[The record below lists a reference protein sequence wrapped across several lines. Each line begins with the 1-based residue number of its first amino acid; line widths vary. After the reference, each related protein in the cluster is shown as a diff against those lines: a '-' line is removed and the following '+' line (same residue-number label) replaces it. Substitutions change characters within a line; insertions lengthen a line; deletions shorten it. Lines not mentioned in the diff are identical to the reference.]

1 MRKYITKASERIGVE
16 STSRDGKRA
25 QVVSYS
31 TCENFIIRFCD
42 GKEMK
47 LKNWRYFI
55 EGNFNYEKHFKA
67 PRNREER
74 IGEKKVMNNGLTA
87 EVIEYRGSHDMD
99 ILFEDGGKRTGV
111 SWRDFC
117 IGNIAHPTIHGGNV
131 SQNELVLRFYLE
143 SLGFVRIP
151 QRSKRSDRVGLEG
164 KELDLYN
171 DKLKIA
177 IEYDGEYSHT
187 KNKDDEGKNKIVEK
201 LGIKLY
207 RFREPGCSGVSG
219 RNYILEDSRFMSA
232 SLECCLKSFV
242 RDVLKKDD
250 KFINF
255 EKDKRTIKEYVS
267 NNKRATI
274 HLYEKKKMNNGMV
287 AEIIK
292 MSSCRNITVQFEDG
306 EIVYHKCYQSFVK
319 GNISHI
325 IGLPVQTDKEYKDS
339 LIKNIFGSG
348 GKAILSVVDKHG
360 KRYSISRIQGERVN
374 ILDEVG
380 NDLNITALS
389 LFDGVQYFGQKD
401 LSSSSDHENCLL
413 EKFVSGKVGQKADVD
428 SCVAELITAVTQ
440 LLDVGKIPA
449 QIEETTTKKAE
460 VEHRMSIFKEKG
472 VDAKLKKQT
481 GYTKDRE
488 KLIAIQAKISS
499 VLRSLYNSYKSAPM
513 LAEELQGFESE
524 YNKDIF
530 VAATNVLTSIDHQ
543 LQQIGNTIQQI
554 QSQSIEFETVMK
566 NLTNRIDSLADEFAE
581 IKREINDESLDVDA
595 FVTMTADLER
605 YKNQLKALEEKAT
618 SRAKIEM
625 AFKKAARERNEIL
638 LTLFKA
644 YKTEVE
650 RINGSQN
657 ELKIQI
663 EFKGDRETFKNQL
676 KSDFRGTSISDAK
689 YQVISEKFND
699 YVAIVEDWILNGGK
713 EMQTIISSSEY
724 AKLSVKLQEQ
734 YSDLIKRQVMNKVEI
749 YYHEKLL
756 RHHSIGQRASALI
769 LFILAQ
775 SDNDIILIDQPEDD
789 LDNKI
794 IYDEVISS
802 IVKKKQGIQ
811 FIFATHN
818 ANIPVLGDAER
829 VFCFGGRVF
838 KAAFRPIRQER
849 CCGGYC
855 RNLFSDC
862 QCWVHSEY
870 GYKLLSWCP

>member
-117 IGNIAHPTIHGGNV
+117 IGSIAHPTIHGGNV

-319 GNISHI
+319 GNISH
-325 IGLPVQTDKEYKDS
+325 PKDTS
-339 LIKNIFGSG
+339 LAKKNQRLNLRKQMKNGMMAACVAAAEIVGIDEDT
-348 GKAILSVVDKHG
+348 AVD
-360 KRYSISRIQGERVN
+360 
-374 ILDEVG
+374 
-380 NDLNITALS
+380 ALS
-389 LFDGVQYFGQKD
+389 RFECGFGRAEQFELGKSKARMMLVKNPAGYNQVINQISNDEEECKIAFLLNDRYADGTDISWIWDVDFEALARQSARFTRILVSGVRADDMALRLKYAGFDTGRIEVIRDY
-401 LSSSSDHENCLL
+401 ENLL
-413 EKFVSGKVGQKADVD
+413 E
-428 SCVAELITAVTQ
+428 
-440 LLDVGKIPA
+440 
-449 QIEETTTKKAE
+449 
-460 VEHRMSIFKEKG
+460 
-472 VDAKLKKQT
+472 
-481 GYTKDRE
+481 
-488 KLIAIQAKISS
+488 AI
-499 VLRSLYNSYKSAPM
+499 
-513 LAEELQGFESE
+513 G
-524 YNKDIF
+524 
-530 VAATNVLTSIDHQ
+530 
-543 LQQIGNTIQQI
+543 
-554 QSQSIEFETVMK
+554 
-566 NLTNRIDSLADEFAE
+566 ADETPTFIMPTYTAMFDLRGE
-581 IKREINDESLDVDA
+581 ISKHTDIKA
-595 FVTMTADLER
+595 FYE
-605 YKNQLKALEEKAT
+605 
-618 SRAKIEM
+618 
-625 AFKKAARERNEIL
+625 
-638 LTLFKA
+638 
-644 YKTEVE
+644 
-650 RINGSQN
+650 
-657 ELKIQI
+657 
-663 EFKGDRETFKNQL
+663 
-676 KSDFRGTSISDAK
+676 
-689 YQVISEKFND
+689 
-699 YVAIVEDWILNGGK
+699 
-713 EMQTIISSSEY
+713 
-724 AKLSVKLQEQ
+724 
-734 YSDLIKRQVMNKVEI
+734 
-749 YYHEKLL
+749 
-756 RHHSIGQRASALI
+756 
-769 LFILAQ
+769 
-775 SDNDIILIDQPEDD
+775 
-789 LDNKI
+789 
-794 IYDEVISS
+794 
-802 IVKKKQGIQ
+802 
-811 FIFATHN
+811 
-818 ANIPVLGDAER
+818 
-829 VFCFGGRVF
+829 
-838 KAAFRPIRQER
+838 
-849 CCGGYC
+849 
-855 RNLFSDC
+855 
-862 QCWVHSEY
+862 
-870 GYKLLSWCP
+870 

>member
-117 IGNIAHPTIHGGNV
+117 IGSIAHPTIPGGNV

-319 GNISHI
+319 GNISH
-325 IGLPVQTDKEYKDS
+325 PKDTS
-339 LIKNIFGSG
+339 LAKKNQ
-348 GKAILSVVDKHG
+348 
-360 KRYSISRIQGERVN
+360 R
-374 ILDEVG
+374 
-380 NDLNITALS
+380 LNLRKQMKN
-389 LFDGVQYFGQKD
+389 GMM
-401 LSSSSDHENCLL
+401 
-413 EKFVSGKVGQKADVD
+413 
-428 SCVAELITAVTQ
+428 
-440 LLDVGKIPA
+440 
-449 QIEETTTKKAE
+449 AE
-460 VEHRMSIFKEKG
+460 VIEYNLSNDIKVKFDNGEIVKTRWERFSTGSVAVPSCYARNHIGDKKIQNRGNEEAEIIEVKDANHITVKFKDG
-472 VDAKLKKQT
+472 TIV
-481 GYTKDRE
+481 KDRKYE
-488 KLIAIQAKISS
+488 DFIHGAIGKPGIPQ
-499 VLRSLYNSYKSAPM
+499 LR
-513 LAEELQGFESE
+513 
-524 YNKDIF
+524 
-530 VAATNVLTSIDHQ
+530 
-543 LQQIGNTIQQI
+543 
-554 QSQSIEFETVMK
+554 
-566 NLTNRIDSLADEFAE
+566 R
-581 IKREINDESLDVDA
+581 
-595 FVTMTADLER
+595 
-605 YKNQLKALEEKAT
+605 
-618 SRAKIEM
+618 
-625 AFKKAARERNEIL
+625 
-638 LTLFKA
+638 TL
-644 YKTEVE
+644 
-650 RINGSQN
+650 
-657 ELKIQI
+657 
-663 EFKGDRETFKNQL
+663 
-676 KSDFRGTSISDAK
+676 
-689 YQVISEKFND
+689 
-699 YVAIVEDWILNGGK
+699 
-713 EMQTIISSSEY
+713 
-724 AKLSVKLQEQ
+724 
-734 YSDLIKRQVMNKVEI
+734 
-749 YYHEKLL
+749 
-756 RHHSIGQRASALI
+756 
-769 LFILAQ
+769 
-775 SDNDIILIDQPEDD
+775 
-789 LDNKI
+789 
-794 IYDEVISS
+794 
-802 IVKKKQGIQ
+802 
-811 FIFATHN
+811 
-818 ANIPVLGDAER
+818 
-829 VFCFGGRVF
+829 
-838 KAAFRPIRQER
+838 
-849 CCGGYC
+849 
-855 RNLFSDC
+855 
-862 QCWVHSEY
+862 
-870 GYKLLSWCP
+870 

>member
-31 TCENFIIRFCD
+31 SCENFIIRFCD

-117 IGNIAHPTIHGGNV
+117 IGSIAHPTIPGGNV

-319 GNISHI
+319 GNISHA
-325 IGLPVQTDKEYKDS
+325 PWFEDFQRRNYKKS
-339 LIKNIFGSG
+339 KS
-348 GKAILSVVDKHG
+348 
-360 KRYSISRIQGERVN
+360 E
-374 ILDEVG
+374 
-380 NDLNITALS
+380 
-389 LFDGVQYFGQKD
+389 
-401 LSSSSDHENCLL
+401 
-413 EKFVSGKVGQKADVD
+413 
-428 SCVAELITAVTQ
+428 
-440 LLDVGKIPA
+440 
-449 QIEETTTKKAE
+449 QI
-460 VEHRMSIFKEKG
+460 
-472 VDAKLKKQT
+472 
-481 GYTKDRE
+481 
-488 KLIAIQAKISS
+488 
-499 VLRSLYNSYKSAPM
+499 
-513 LAEELQGFESE
+513 
-524 YNKDIF
+524 
-530 VAATNVLTSIDHQ
+530 
-543 LQQIGNTIQQI
+543 
-554 QSQSIEFETVMK
+554 
-566 NLTNRIDSLADEFAE
+566 
-581 IKREINDESLDVDA
+581 
-595 FVTMTADLER
+595 
-605 YKNQLKALEEKAT
+605 
-618 SRAKIEM
+618 
-625 AFKKAARERNEIL
+625 
-638 LTLFKA
+638 
-644 YKTEVE
+644 
-650 RINGSQN
+650 
-657 ELKIQI
+657 
-663 EFKGDRETFKNQL
+663 
-676 KSDFRGTSISDAK
+676 
-689 YQVISEKFND
+689 
-699 YVAIVEDWILNGGK
+699 
-713 EMQTIISSSEY
+713 
-724 AKLSVKLQEQ
+724 
-734 YSDLIKRQVMNKVEI
+734 
-749 YYHEKLL
+749 
-756 RHHSIGQRASALI
+756 
-769 LFILAQ
+769 
-775 SDNDIILIDQPEDD
+775 
-789 LDNKI
+789 
-794 IYDEVISS
+794 
-802 IVKKKQGIQ
+802 
-811 FIFATHN
+811 
-818 ANIPVLGDAER
+818 
-829 VFCFGGRVF
+829 
-838 KAAFRPIRQER
+838 
-849 CCGGYC
+849 
-855 RNLFSDC
+855 
-862 QCWVHSEY
+862 
-870 GYKLLSWCP
+870 

>member
-267 NNKRATI
+267 RVVEAFDDV
-274 HLYEKKKMNNGMV
+274 YESGDDADYYV
-287 AEIIK
+287 LSA
-292 MSSCRNITVQFEDG
+292 QG
-306 EIVYHKCYQSFVK
+306 EY
-319 GNISHI
+319 
-325 IGLPVQTDKEYKDS
+325 
-339 LIKNIFGSG
+339 
-348 GKAILSVVDKHG
+348 
-360 KRYSISRIQGERVN
+360 SRIDNGNFRILPLKFKEFCDNLLIHYEADRFIAKSYENQLPTVN
-374 ILDEVG
+374 KEMVLISE
-380 NDLNITALS
+380 A
-389 LFDGVQYFGQKD
+389 F
-401 LSSSSDHENCLL
+401 
-413 EKFVSGKVGQKADVD
+413 A
-428 SCVAELITAVTQ
+428 AEL
-440 LLDVGKIPA
+440 
-449 QIEETTTKKAE
+449 
-460 VEHRMSIFKEKG
+460 
-472 VDAKLKKQT
+472 
-481 GYTKDRE
+481 
-488 KLIAIQAKISS
+488 
-499 VLRSLYNSYKSAPM
+499 
-513 LAEELQGFESE
+513 
-524 YNKDIF
+524 
-530 VAATNVLTSIDHQ
+530 
-543 LQQIGNTIQQI
+543 
-554 QSQSIEFETVMK
+554 
-566 NLTNRIDSLADEFAE
+566 
-581 IKREINDESLDVDA
+581 
-595 FVTMTADLER
+595 
-605 YKNQLKALEEKAT
+605 
-618 SRAKIEM
+618 RA
-625 AFKKAARERNEIL
+625 
-638 LTLFKA
+638 
-644 YKTEVE
+644 
-650 RINGSQN
+650 
-657 ELKIQI
+657 
-663 EFKGDRETFKNQL
+663 
-676 KSDFRGTSISDAK
+676 
-689 YQVISEKFND
+689 
-699 YVAIVEDWILNGGK
+699 
-713 EMQTIISSSEY
+713 
-724 AKLSVKLQEQ
+724 
-734 YSDLIKRQVMNKVEI
+734 
-749 YYHEKLL
+749 
-756 RHHSIGQRASALI
+756 
-769 LFILAQ
+769 
-775 SDNDIILIDQPEDD
+775 
-789 LDNKI
+789 
-794 IYDEVISS
+794 
-802 IVKKKQGIQ
+802 
-811 FIFATHN
+811 
-818 ANIPVLGDAER
+818 
-829 VFCFGGRVF
+829 
-838 KAAFRPIRQER
+838 
-849 CCGGYC
+849 
-855 RNLFSDC
+855 
-862 QCWVHSEY
+862 
-870 GYKLLSWCP
+870 